1 MPYLTPDAK
10 NQLSRTIRSLRDR
23 LLTDLHNAAE
33 STYRLSISKL
43 DKAGLAEAPRE
54 QRRRLEDW
62 LDEQV
67 RAEAAPFTLK
77 GDKLDKAKGE
87 IRDRSLQN
95 AIKLAAA
102 TLLNRLIVIRQVE
115 ALGLL
120 RNKVVTGGWSSPAY
134 REFRDFA
141 PDLCNS
147 YTEGYDFKYNT
158 EGYGFLLSL
167 LYDELALDL
176 PGLFGQVGLTELFPI
191 PASTLRAVV
200 EALDALDPDT
210 WRDDTTLGWVYQYWN
225 DPERE
230 ALDDKLNSGGKVEP
244 HEIASKTQMFT
255 ERYMVEWL
263 LHNSLGQQWLAICQ
277 NNGWTPD
284 VVADG
289 TLDRLEE
296 RRKDWREKRDRGE
309 VALDA
314 LMPIE
319 SEQEERWKYWVKQ
332 PPLTPL
338 SSGRGAGGE
347 GQSLQNADY
356 SQLAGR
362 NRQIPSALLEK
373 AKQLRQEQTS
383 AESLLWKCLRNRQLN
398 NAKFRRQHNIGQIIA
413 DFYCH
418 EAKLIIELDGGI
430 HQQRQAEDRIRDEWA
445 ASNGIRVL
453 RFPNKRV
460 FDDVEEVLS
469 EIAAALSP
477 QPLTPSPQG
486 EGRQEDGSTPLF
498 PGRGAGGIDATAASR
513 RVGKP
518 MSASIR
524 HLKILDPAC
533 GSGHFLIIA
542 FGLLFAFYQEEA
554 RHRGE
559 TWTDRDIVEAILT
572 HNLHGLDLDPRAVQ
586 IAAAAMYLKAKALC
600 PQAELKVLNLVAS
613 NLNLAALPEDDPAL
627 VELRQ
632 EVTASTGIPEELTNQ
647 IVQGLKGADAW
658 GSLLKVD
665 DEVDRAIAEYEQQ
678 LYKQGELFAPDSEGA
693 KDQETVDENAPAPR
707 EDKTTR
713 DILIEKLE
721 RFLTLRTRGDDLGL
735 RLRGEQLAA
744 GVRFLRLVREDA
756 YDLVIG
762 NPPYQ
767 GTSKMKDA
775 KYVAKHYKRAKADL
789 YAAFLQRGLEL
800 AKPGGLSALLTM
812 RNWMFI
818 SQYSDIREFLIDTY
832 DLRVVGDLDRGAFDE
847 LAAGPGGVSVATSVF
862 VCSKP
867 REKHEAI
874 ALRPS
879 PIGSV
884 LHDLGKKKAAILS
897 QIGRYQFEIQR
908 FDGIK
913 EKPIIYWWN
922 EDFLENYSLTQ
933 KLEDVSPAR
942 FGVNTG
948 NNTRFLRKSWEPSH
962 FTIQSL
968 RHPLSDQFPN
978 SRIRWQRYVKGGAD
992 SPWIDPCN
1000 NLANWLFNGLEMKA
1014 YAEYLYR
1021 SYSRQIR
1028 NERYYFLPGVAFAK
1042 IGSNFSGRAH
1052 RFASIIDSAGSSVY
1066 PSNTSNVVCL
1076 FNSSIAK
1083 KVLES
1088 LNPTVNFQVG
1098 DVNRLPLFPIESADE
1113 IFANLD
1119 RAFTEHEAARETSVE
1134 FHQPGPS
1141 CWAYAQTWAQQA
1153 VDRPPGAPLPNWH
1166 PQYDQPPAVN
1176 WVSYAVGLALGRFP
1190 LSPHPLTPSP
1200 RAGEGGQETL
1210 PHGILYLSAYSGDRP
1225 DSKDT
1230 LSHPACQP
1238 LQTAWAE
1245 YGSAIV
1251 PGKTLRDWLRLNFF
1265 KDVHV
1270 SMYEQRPI
1278 YFPLSSERK
1287 NFVAL
1292 ITIHRWQDSTLTDL
1306 LAEYLVPEQAQL
1318 DGEIAD
1324 LLGTKS
1330 QGDAKALAS
1339 AEKRYTE
1346 LMQLKT
1352 ELDGFIQLVRQCAEV
1367 GPPPAKTSDPQPEV
1381 AAKYRMNLDDGVM
1394 INSAAL
1400 WPLLDPQWNKPKK
1413 WWSELCT
1420 AKGRKDYDW
1429 AHLAARYFP
1438 QRVDA
1443 KCQSDPSLA
1452 VAHGC
1457 FWQYHPAKAYE
1468 WELRLQ
1474 DEIGPDFTLDE
1485 ANSATLRHQFET
1497 AHPQIVA
1504 ELREKEEKRRERKY
1518 KKRAKDQ
1525 LSLKV

>member
-33 STYRLSISKL
+33 STYRLSIDKL
-43 DKAGLAEAPRE
+43 DKAELAEEPRE
-54 QRRRLEDW
+54 KRRRLEDW

-67 RAEAAPFTLK
+67 RAEAATLTLK
-77 GDKLDKAKGE
+77 GEKLDKAKGE
-87 IRDRSLQN
+87 IRDRTLHN

-102 TLLNRLIVIRQVE
+102 TLLNRLIVIRQKE

-141 PDLCNS
+141 PDLCKDD
-147 YTEGYDFKYNT
+147 TEGYS
-158 EGYGFLLSL
+158 FLLSL

-176 PGLFGQVGLTELFPI
+176 PGLFGKVGLTELFPI

-200 EALDALDPDT
+200 DALDALDPDT

-277 NNGWTPD
+277 HNGWTPD
-284 VVADG
+284 VVVDG
-289 TLDRLEE
+289 TLDRLEK
-296 RRKDWREKRDRGE
+296 RRQDWREKRDRGE

-332 PPLTPL
+332 PTLT
-338 SSGRGAGGE
+338 G
-347 GQSLQNADY
+347 DK
-356 SQLAGR
+356 
-362 NRQIPSALLEK
+362 IP
-373 AKQLRQEQTS
+373 T
-383 AESLLWKCLRNRQLN
+383 
-398 NAKFRRQHNIGQIIA
+398 
-413 DFYCH
+413 
-418 EAKLIIELDGGI
+418 
-430 HQQRQAEDRIRDEWA
+430 
-445 ASNGIRVL
+445 
-453 RFPNKRV
+453 
-460 FDDVEEVLS
+460 
-469 EIAAALSP
+469 
-477 QPLTPSPQG
+477 
-486 EGRQEDGSTPLF
+486 
-498 PGRGAGGIDATAASR
+498 
-513 RVGKP
+513 
-518 MSASIR
+518 SIR

-559 TWTDRDIVEAILT
+559 TWSDPEIVEAILT

-586 IAAAAMYLKAKALC
+586 IAAAALYLKAKALC

-665 DEVDRAIAEYEQQ
+665 DEVDRAIAEYERQ
-678 LYKQGELFAPDSEGA
+678 LYKQGELFTAGPLPLNIFPQGERPGTNVSG
-693 KDQETVDENAPAPR
+693 QI
-707 EDKTTR
+707 TR

-744 GVRFLRLVREDA
+744 GVRFLRLVREGA

-775 KYVAKHYKRAKADL
+775 KYVAQHYKRAKADL

-800 AKPGGLSALLTM
+800 SKPGGLSALLTM

-818 SQYSDIREFLIDTY
+818 SQYSDIREWFCKNAHIRLI
-832 DLRVVGDLDRGAFDE
+832 GDLHFGAFAEMKD
-847 LAAGPGGVSVATSVF
+847 VSVGMSIIARSKSNSEVTVFIRPVKYEFIVRDAKQIPRNISGLICPFNIFKRPTS
-862 VCSKP
+862 CLECI
-867 REKHEAI
+867 RY
-874 ALRPS
+874 S
-879 PIGSV
+879 P
-884 LHDLGKKKAAILS
+884 L
-897 QIGRYQFEIQR
+897 
-908 FDGIK
+908 
-913 EKPIIYWWN
+913 IYWWN
-922 EDFLENYSLTQ
+922 EEFLSFYCESQ
-933 KLEDVSPAR
+933 KLESESPVKQGMATGDNARYLKSHWEVERKNILTDSGFNAQVSCP
-942 FGVNTG
+942 NTSRWVPFIKG
-948 NNTRFLRKSWEPSH
+948 AADKKWFE
-962 FTIQSL
+962 
-968 RHPLSDQFPN
+968 PLSEIVDWRLAGACLAHNPS
-978 SRIRWQRYVKGGAD
+978 SRYGRAAD
-992 SPWIDPCN
+992 
-1000 NLANWLFNGLEMKA
+1000 
-1014 YAEYLYR
+1014 
-1021 SYSRQIR
+1021 
-1028 NERYYFLPGVAFAK
+1028 YYFQQGVAFSM
-1042 IGSNFSGRAH
+1042 IGTQFSARAH
-1052 RFASIIDSAGSSVY
+1052 RFSSVIGDKGASVF
-1066 PSNTSNVVCL
+1066 PNDVSSTTCL
-1076 FNSSIAK
+1076 LNSYQSREIMI
-1083 KVLES
+1083 S
-1088 LNPTVNFQVG
+1088 LNPSVSFQVG
-1098 DVNRLPLFPIESADE
+1098 DVNRLPLFPIESAAE
-1113 IFANLD
+1113 IFAKLD

-1134 FHQPGPS
+1134 FQQPGPS
-1141 CWAYAQTWAQQA
+1141 CWAYAQAWAQQA
-1153 VDRPPGAPLPNWH
+1153 VDRPPGAPLPDWQ

-1176 WVSYAVGLALGRFP
+1176 WVSYAVGRALGRFP
-1190 LSPHPLTPSP
+1190 LNSSTHPPCDSAQSEPIYPSTS
-1200 RAGEGGQETL
+1200 TL
-1210 PHGILYLSAYSGDRP
+1210 PHGILYLSTYSGDRP
-1225 DSKDT
+1225 DSKDS
-1230 LSHPACQP
+1230 LPHPACQP

-1245 YGSAIV
+1245 HGSAIAS
-1251 PGKTLRDWLRLNFF
+1251 GKPLRDWLRLNFF

-1270 SMYEQRPI
+1270 GMYEQRPI
-1278 YFPLSSERK
+1278 YFPLSSEKK
-1287 NFVAL
+1287 NFVVFIA
-1292 ITIHRWQDSTLTDL
+1292 IHRWQDSTLTDL

-1324 LLGTKS
+1324 LLGTKGE
-1330 QGDAKALAS
+1330 GDTKAQAS

-1367 GPPPAKTSDPQPEV
+1367 GPPPTNASDPQPEV
-1381 AAKYRMNLDDGVM
+1381 ATKYRMDLDDGVM

-1400 WPLLDPQWNKPKK
+1400 WPLLAPQWNKPKK

-1438 QRVDA
+1438 QRVDT

-1474 DEIGPDFTLDE
+1474 DEIGPDFTIDE
-1485 ANSATLRHQFET
+1485 AGSDTLRQQFEA
-1497 AHPQIVA
+1497 AHPQTVA
-1504 ELREKEEKRRERKY
+1504 ELREKEEKRRAKKY
-1518 KKRAKDQ
+1518 KKEHSAQ
-1525 LSLKV
+1525 TVLKLNP